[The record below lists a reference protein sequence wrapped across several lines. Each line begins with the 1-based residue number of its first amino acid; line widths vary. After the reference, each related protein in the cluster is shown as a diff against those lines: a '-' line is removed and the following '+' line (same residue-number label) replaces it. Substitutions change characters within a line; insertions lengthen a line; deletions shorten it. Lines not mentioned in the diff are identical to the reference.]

1 MSDRPTHRTF
11 IWLEEF
17 TQQYDMLAQRYS
29 EEKLAEALRGVLWGI
44 ATNPTHYDRVTAN
57 IYQAKTR
64 PLGLSV
70 PPFKIN
76 FGMGKSDNKVV
87 MMFIEEVTGTE
98 EIRDS

>member
-1 MSDRPTHRTF
+1 MSNQPKHRTF

-17 TQQYDMLAQRYS
+17 TVQYDMLVERYS
-29 EEKLAEALRGVLWGI
+29 EEVMEQALRGVLWGI
-44 ATNPTHYDRVTAN
+44 ATNPWQYDRVTAH

-70 PPFKIN
+70 PPFKVN
-76 FGMGKSDNKVV
+76 FGTGETDNEVV

-98 EIRDS
+98 GIRDL